1 MRLPEL
7 HFRQYSDEVISHQHD
22 GQWQVVLSL
31 SGQMELNMYRQH
43 FLLNAGNGIVIP
55 PSVKHAFSGQLGNQ
69 NYVLEMPATAQWALN
84 EKMTQFSLTPSA
96 IGLLN
101 WLQNFPQAPEH
112 NFAVARLLLA
122 QLKPENKWIDALSQ
136 WIEVR
141 LHLPISCEDIATAF
155 CMSVSTLQRRIK
167 AETQLTVMQFL
178 LQKRMEAAASLLLSN
193 NSIEQIALS
202 VGYDSHSAFSQAF
215 RKYYDQTPNE
225 YRQRRDHLNK

>member
-84 EKMTQFSLTPSA
+84 EKMMQFSLTPSA

-215 RKYYDQTPNE
+215 RKYHDQTPNE